1 MVLRLLSE
9 ARRPSAKVIFVP
21 GKLVTLVV
29 HRELVQREPSLES
42 KSTQTDRKEKA
53 MTPPDPDYVM
63 RVRTSF
69 GRQQAM
75 ALLGAQMTEVRPGVT
90 EIVLPFR
97 EELTQQHGF
106 VHAGIITAIV
116 DSACGY
122 AALSLMP
129 PDSGVLT
136 IEFKV
141 NLLSPAAGER
151 FVARG
156 QVVKPGRT
164 IMVCTGEVVAERTD
178 GTRQTVALMQAT
190 MMVVRDRAA
199 VSD

>member
-1 MVLRLLSE
+1 
-9 ARRPSAKVIFVP
+9 
-21 GKLVTLVV
+21 
-29 HRELVQREPSLES
+29 
-42 KSTQTDRKEKA
+42 
-53 MTPPDPDYVM
+53 MTRPDPDYEA

-75 ALLGAQMTEVRPGVT
+75 TLLGARMTEVQPGRT

-129 PDSGVLT
+129 PDVGVLT

-141 NLLSPAAGER
+141 NLLNPAAGER

-164 IMVCTGEVVAERTD
+164 IMVCTGEVVAERAD
-178 GTRQTVALMQAT
+178 GTQQTVALMQTT
-190 MMVVRDRAA
+190 MMVVRDRPAIL
-199 VSD
+199 D

>member
-1 MVLRLLSE
+1 MIASD
-9 ARRPSAKVIFVP
+9 S
-21 GKLVTLVV
+21 
-29 HRELVQREPSLES
+29 SLPERA
-42 KSTQTDRKEKA
+42 TDRGNQA
-53 MTPPDPDYVM
+53 MAPLDPDYAA

-75 ALLGAQMTEVRPGVT
+75 ALLGAQLTEVQPGRT

-97 EELTQQHGF
+97 QELRQQHGF
-106 VHAGIITAIV
+106 IHAGMITAIA

-129 PDSGVLT
+129 AGTGVLT

-141 NLLSPAAGER
+141 NLLNPAAGER

-156 QVVKPGRT
+156 HVVKPGRT
-164 IMVCTGEVVAERTD
+164 IMVCTGEVLAERTD
-178 GTRQTVALMQAT
+178 GTQTIVALMQTT
-190 MMVVRDRAA
+190 MMVVRDRTA
-199 VSD
+199 VLD